1 MSSLSN
7 LIRGLSLAGPDSPGA
22 VDSSYNHAMRRSD
35 FGHTSPLTLFPFGAL
50 GRGSLK
56 RRYCKLHI
64 PVFGG
69 RIMLPSEVSTDK
81 ELTTLAVIV
90 WKTGKL
96 AKISRRNFR
105 YWLSKLTYAVAA
117 SNLMEEGNVSQEN
130 ENLNTVLW
138 NMPDV

>member
-1 MSSLSN
+1 
-7 LIRGLSLAGPDSPGA
+7 
-22 VDSSYNHAMRRSD
+22 
-35 FGHTSPLTLFPFGAL
+35 
-50 GRGSLK
+50 
-56 RRYCKLHI
+56 
-64 PVFGG
+64 
-69 RIMLPSEVSTDK
+69 MLPSEVSTDK

-138 NMPDV
+138 NMPAV